1 MTKIMIR
8 VIVFALILMLF
19 GFNDAAST
27 LLGGMLSVVKWIF
40 IIGGIA
46 FVLFVLFNIF
56 RKKDN

>member
-1 MTKIMIR
+1 MSKIMIR
-8 VIVFALILMLF
+8 VIVIALILILF

-46 FVLFVLFNIF
+46 FVIF
-56 RKKDN
+56 IIFGFFQKTK

>member
-8 VIVFALILMLF
+8 VIVIALILMLF
-19 GFNDAAST
+19 GFNGAAST

-46 FVLFVLFNIF
+46 FVIF
-56 RKKDN
+56 IIFGFFQKRK

>member
-8 VIVFALILMLF
+8 VIVIALILMLF
-19 GFNDAAST
+19 GFNGAAST

-46 FVLFVLFNIF
+46 FVIF
-56 RKKDN
+56 MIFSKKNN